1 MGFNL
6 DPLSE
11 NASSPPFVKAIRE
24 WISGP
29 TFVGEFNY
37 ASATEILAITENAGL
52 DAIQLG
58 PLFDYNELSIIP
70 DSYTLFAEMRIDSNL
85 PDPDLFIFL
94 EQHAGKINYYILNF
108 SHIIEPLSVLW
119 KDALVTLCQSYP
131 IFIYCNGD
139 AQQVGEY
146 IQLFKPFG
154 YCLSGGLE
162 EKTGLKS
169 FEELDEIF
177 DKLTDLATK

>member
-29 TFVGEFNY
+29 AFVGEFNY

-58 PLFDYNELSIIP
+58 PLFDYNEIPFIP

-85 PDPDLFIFL
+85 PDPALFTFIQ
-94 EQHAGKINYYILNF
+94 QHVGKINYYILY
-108 SHIIEPLSVLW
+108 I
-119 KDALVTLCQSYP
+119 
-131 IFIYCNGD
+131 
-139 AQQVGEY
+139 AQ
-146 IQLFKPFG
+146 
-154 YCLSGGLE
+154 
-162 EKTGLKS
+162 
-169 FEELDEIF
+169 
-177 DKLTDLATK
+177 